1 MYLFIWLALKASVVT
16 NLLTKLKNAA
26 LVHQFYYFWLLRFIK
41 LGYLLSIPN
50 QNRILIHY
58 FLFNFTFFFTFPSL
72 FFFFNLAN
80 FYNYW
85 IYVLLC
91 IVAFNL
97 KYVRRKSS
105 SLIWQTLIIW
115 TSNNFKVNEILC
127 YGFSGAQKIQY
138 WWKTTDYYS
147 VYLYPLIFLQTSYLV
162 HGKANLELC

>member
-1 MYLFIWLALKASVVT
+1 MQLWSTSFIT
-16 NLLTKLKNAA
+16 
-26 LVHQFYYFWLLRFIK
+26 FDC
-41 LGYLLSIPN
+41 LGLLSWGIFFPY
-50 QNRILIHY
+50 LIKTEY
-58 FLFNFTFFFTFPSL
+58 WSIISFLISL
-72 FFFFNLAN
+72 FFSLFHLFFFNLAN

-147 VYLYPLIFLQTSYLV
+147 LYLYPLIFLQTSYLV